1 MVEESSHVF
10 VPDDDGLFCLFCGRT
25 GAEHKSTHSGLFGAK
40 PSAHVIYNEEIDEK
54 ANEEDDDF
62 EAIQEELRKLTREC
76 RRERDGRMKA
86 EELLSEMKRAHEK
99 LRDDVGH
106 LSQWGS
112 NSDGQLASDS
122 KGHGGMVEIKGLL
135 RQVWL
140 ERVEHAR
147 TRARTHTRARAHTHA
162 RTRTHAHTHTHT
174 GLGLAS
180 DRFLNQSEHTQ
191 TRCHPLPPL
200 PRSPAAAHTRAL
212 SLTTV
217 KSTHGAV
224 APKGSLGWVTSVR
237 VRRRRSSSVWASARE
252 AQPSSTSPAATR
264 TRSPC
269 ATLATCTRGG
279 RMKSSSSVSVPRMG
293 RRFPA
298 LSS

>member
-147 TRARTHTRARAHTHA
+147 TRARTHTHARAHTRTRAHA
-162 RTRTHAHTHTHT
+162 HTDTRTHTQVWVASIRFFGSIRAYTDPMSPPPPPPPP
-174 GLGLAS
+174 GLL
-180 DRFLNQSEHTQ
+180 
-191 TRCHPLPPL
+191 
-200 PRSPAAAHTRAL
+200 
-212 SLTTV
+212 
-217 KSTHGAV
+217 
-224 APKGSLGWVTSVR
+224 
-237 VRRRRSSSVWASARE
+237 RRRTHVRSH
-252 AQPSSTSPAATR
+252 
-264 TRSPC
+264 
-269 ATLATCTRGG
+269 
-279 RMKSSSSVSVPRMG
+279 
-293 RRFPA
+293 
-298 LSS
+298 